1 MYHYRLLLHWSF
13 IGTLK
18 QNRKMKVA
26 NILKQ
31 IKEGEITNLSEVKKL
46 LEAEKK
52 VNINKGAKSR
62 EKSNKKK

>member
-1 MYHYRLLLHWSF
+1 
-13 IGTLK
+13 
-18 QNRKMKVA
+18 MKVA

-31 IKEGEITNLSEVKKL
+31 IKEGEITSLSEVEKL

-62 EKSNKKK
+62 EKSNKNKK